1 MTVYLFQAVCGGT
14 ENAGYNSAI
23 PGLIP
28 MPSLL
33 LRKAWWLPFF
43 LGTGAAYAQTARV
56 ASDGVY
62 TAAQAMRGEPLYQQ
76 RCALCHGK
84 AADGGLAP
92 PLAGNVFV
100 RAWGGHSLWE
110 LTSKIRNTMPADDPG
125 KLTLSQS
132 VDLVAFLLQTGKFP
146 TGRAELPSEE
156 AGLNAIA
163 LPGSE
168 QRAGAPA
175 VTGNMQQLMAAIL
188 FPSSN
193 IIFNVQTHDPG
204 EPVKPADVSKGGFSW
219 VDWGAGIYGG
229 WTMIDNAAI
238 AISESAPLLLTPR
251 RCQNGRPAPVDR
263 PDWIQFTQNLAE
275 AGRAAYRASQT
286 RNQEMVSDVTN
297 QLSDAC
303 QACHRVYRDKR
314 GGTGAD
320 PSNKAARC
328 TP

>member
-1 MTVYLFQAVCGGT
+1 MLSPLV
-14 ENAGYNSAI
+14 S
-23 PGLIP
+23 
-28 MPSLL
+28 
-33 LRKAWWLPFF
+33 KAWLLTLF
-43 LGTGAAYAQTARV
+43 LGTGAAYAQQARI

-62 TAAQAMRGEPLYQQ
+62 TASQAMRGEPLYQQ
-76 RCALCHGK
+76 RCAMCHGK

-92 PLAGNVFV
+92 PLAGSVFL
-100 RAWGGHSLWE
+100 RAWGGRSLWE
-110 LTSKIRNTMPADDPG
+110 LASKIRNTMPADDPG
-125 KLTLSQS
+125 KLTPSQS
-132 VDLVAFLLQTGKFP
+132 ADLVAFLLQTAKFQE
-146 TGRAELPSEE
+146 GRGELPGDE
-156 AGLNAIA
+156 AGLKAIT

-168 QRAGAPA
+168 QRAGAPI

-188 FPSSN
+188 FPNSN
-193 IIFNVQTHDPG
+193 IIFNVQTHNPG

-229 WTMIDNAAI
+229 WTMVDNAAI

-263 PDWIQFTQNLAE
+263 PDWIKFTQDLAE

-286 RNQEMVSDVTN
+286 RNQETVSDLTN
-297 QLSDAC
+297 QLADAC

-314 GGTGAD
+314 GGTSTD

>member
-1 MTVYLFQAVCGGT
+1 M
-14 ENAGYNSAI
+14 S
-23 PGLIP
+23 
-28 MPSLL
+28 
-33 LRKAWWLPFF
+33 KAWLLTFF
-43 LGTGAAYAQTARV
+43 LGAGAACAQQAHV

-62 TAAQAMRGEPLYQQ
+62 SAAEAMRGEPLYQQ
-76 RCALCHGK
+76 RCARCHGK

-92 PLAGNVFV
+92 PLAGSGFL
-100 RAWGGHSLWE
+100 RAWSGRSLWE
-110 LTSKIRNTMPADDPG
+110 LASKIRNTMPADDPG
-125 KLTLSQS
+125 KLTISQS
-132 VDLVAFLLQTGKFP
+132 ADLVAFLLQTGKFP
-146 TGRAELPSEE
+146 AGRTELPSDE
-156 AGLNAIA
+156 AALKAIA

-168 QRAGAPA
+168 QRAGTAV

-263 PDWIQFTQNLAE
+263 ADWIKFTQDLAE

-286 RNQEMVSDVTN
+286 RKQEVVSDVTN
-297 QLSDAC
+297 QLADAC

-314 GGTGAD
+314 GGTNTD

-328 TP
+328 MP